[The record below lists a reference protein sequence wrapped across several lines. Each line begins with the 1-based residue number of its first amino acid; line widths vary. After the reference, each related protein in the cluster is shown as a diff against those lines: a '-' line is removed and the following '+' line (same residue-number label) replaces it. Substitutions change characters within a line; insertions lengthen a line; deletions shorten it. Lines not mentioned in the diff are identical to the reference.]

1 MNKQQA
7 IDLVRN
13 TLESPFEKA
22 RFIGFIKNLLNEI
35 EEAPFTY
42 QGNYIPDA
50 YKPYVSTLER
60 VGKYTDGKNNI
71 DILIVHLKR
80 ETSIERA
87 RTMQRNFIAWYLNG
101 SRGGDQKDAALVA
114 FVSPSTEEWRFS
126 LVKMEY
132 RFEEKDGKVK
142 VKEEFTPARRWSF
155 LVGTHEKS
163 HTAQSRLVPTMVD
176 DKNNPTLTELEEAFN
191 IEKVTKEF
199 FEKYRDLF
207 IRTKDELD
215 KAIASN
221 PKTKADFESKGIDT
235 VNLAKKLLGQI
246 IFLYYLQKKGW
257 FGVPRDGEWGQGS
270 KNFLR
275 ELFAKKK
282 DNENFFNDILEHLF
296 YDALRNDRS
305 HDDHYYGR
313 FDCKIPFLNGGLFDP
328 MNNYDWVR
336 ADILLPDSLFSNKNK
351 TKEGDEGDGILDVFD
366 RYNFTVREDEPF
378 EKEVAIDPELLGK
391 AYEKFNAI
399 RPDNYDEF
407 LKALKSGKKGDESK
421 FNKQYGVYYTPREIV
436 HYMCQQSLI
445 NYLYSELNPNV
456 VYQSLGDDQLD
467 MFGNAAKGGQMDMT
481 VEHHPMAE
489 IAKEAIALLIQHGE
503 DLREHEA
510 QAAEKETKTYSP
522 IIHESI
528 RNNASLIDEKLAA
541 IKVCDPAV
549 GSGAFPVGMMS
560 EIVRAR
566 DVLTTFMRPDRS
578 SRPVRSVYQFK
589 RECIENS
596 LYGVDIDAGAVEIA
610 KLRLWLSLIVDEDD
624 IQNIKPL
631 PNLDYKIVC
640 GNSLLGFPHN
650 WGSPLEK
657 EIEALKHNFFNETNP
672 KIKNDLKVNIDDKI
686 AYRYQN
692 SLKTFGYKVNFDFKT
707 VFSEVFHDRSG
718 FDIVIANPPYV
729 SAWSMQKD
737 DPQSRSE
744 IVKALT
750 GYTFLRGHWDLFIA
764 FIAKGHQL
772 LKRNGCLSFIVPN
785 PILREKYATGARKF
799 LLEET
804 WVDSIL
810 EFNESNVFEEVS
822 RRTTVLVVKNIK
834 VNGNYQ
840 VNVFSNPREGIIQ
853 LSNIAN
859 KNSWLNQPKHTFLIK
874 GNNQED
880 ELIQKIG
887 DSSLRIGNFFY
898 VNYGAQV
905 SSKKQGGYKKNEV
918 VTSNKKGNAKKFYEG
933 KDVQRWHLRY
943 RDLWLDYRVK
953 DMYGPRD
960 PKLFEQDKIAI
971 RKVSDKNHVIA
982 ATFDETKMYTDD
994 GVVLIVPYSTLN
1006 NTNLQASFEGFEQ
1019 MSSELDLKYV
1029 LAHLLSKL
1037 EGFYF
1042 RKRFA
1047 TESLQA
1053 STSHT
1058 YPASVRGLVIKALP
1072 NKEQQPFIKL
1082 VERILAA
1089 KRANPQADTS
1099 ELEREIDQLVYQLY
1113 GLTEEEIAIVE
1124 GQEPGDAAPAA
1135 KPKNKKVEKND
1146 AKPTQA
1152 PAQVKEEPSAAKT
1165 SDYGLYKCSECGSM
1179 VMGFTK
1185 EEHVR
1190 EVHGGKPVEWK
1201 KMSGG

>member
-7 IDLVRN
+7 IDLVRD
-13 TLESPFEKA
+13 TLESSFEKA
-22 RFIGFIKNLLNEI
+22 RFIGFVKNLLNQI

-50 YKPYVSTLER
+50 YKPYISTLER
-60 VGKYTDGKNNI
+60 VGKYTDGKNKI

-114 FVSPSTEEWRFS
+114 FVSPSSEDWRFS
-126 LVKMEY
+126 LVKMGY
-132 RFEEKDGKVK
+132 RFEEKGGKVK

-163 HTAQSRLVPTMVD
+163 HTAQSRLVPIMVD
-176 DKNNPTLTELEEAFN
+176 DKNNPTLAELEEAFN

-207 IRTKDELD
+207 IRTKNELD
-215 KAIASN
+215 KAVAAN
-221 PKTKADFESKGIDT
+221 PQTKTDFESKGIDT

-366 RYNFTVREDEPF
+366 RYNFTVKEDEPF

-467 MFGNAAKGGQMDMT
+467 LFGNAAKSGQLDMS
-481 VEHHPMAE
+481 VEHRPMAE
-489 IAKEAIALLIQHGE
+489 IAKEEIALLIQHGE
-503 DLREHEA
+503 NWRENE
-510 QAAEKETKTYSP
+510 ERVETTGKETVAYSYKTP
-522 IIHESI
+522 ESI
-528 RNNASLIDEKLAA
+528 RENAALIDQKLAA

-624 IQNIKPL
+624 IENIKPL

-640 GNSLLGFPHN
+640 GNSLVGLPDGILLD
-650 WGSPLEK
+650 SKIKAKLEERK
-657 EIEALKHNFFNETNP
+657 RTYFYTTNP
-672 KIKNDLKVNIDDKI
+672 FAKIKMREEINDLFAKLVESAKQFDP
-686 AYRYQN
+686 
-692 SLKTFGYKVNFDFKT
+692 SLASINFDFHT
-707 VFSEVFHDRSG
+707 NFSEVFDEKGG
-718 FDIVIANPPYV
+718 FDAVIGNPPYV
-729 SAWSMQKD
+729 S
-737 DPQSRSE
+737 
-744 IVKALT
+744 VKSQDN
-750 GYTFLRGHWDLFIA
+750 DLKEHIKKNYKYSKGADIYVA
-764 FIAKGHQL
+764 FIEKSLSILAK
-772 LKRNGCLSFIVPN
+772 KRSLSFIVPN
-785 PILREKYATGARKF
+785 KFFGADYGKSIREYLRSGKVEIGSIWDLKDEKIFEALISVIVISILNQRTGALPILRQGDDEFEFENLFDDDGKIQIESDEQDKALIQKLNSHTRLEELADIRTGVMGFEYWSMEPIIHDGSPKDGYVKLYTNGNFGRYSTTWGVESIDLYKSKYLKPIIKLDKNKLNQNTIALFKKTPKIIVRGVSRRLAAILDTEGAGILVAVHSVIPTKVSWQYILSILNSELLNWYHLNTQYSVRIPQGSLKYPISFYKRIPIPIPDTGNNKNISQIEKYA
-799 LLEET
+799 
-804 WVDSIL
+804 D
-810 EFNESNVFEEVS
+810 
-822 RRTTVLVVKNIK
+822 
-834 VNGNYQ
+834 
-840 VNVFSNPREGIIQ
+840 
-853 LSNIAN
+853 
-859 KNSWLNQPKHTFLIK
+859 
-874 GNNQED
+874 
-880 ELIQKIG
+880 
-887 DSSLRIGNFFY
+887 
-898 VNYGAQV
+898 
-905 SSKKQGGYKKNEV
+905 
-918 VTSNKKGNAKKFYEG
+918 
-933 KDVQRWHLRY
+933 
-943 RDLWLDYRVK
+943 
-953 DMYGPRD
+953 
-960 PKLFEQDKIAI
+960 
-971 RKVSDKNHVIA
+971 
-982 ATFDETKMYTDD
+982 
-994 GVVLIVPYSTLN
+994 
-1006 NTNLQASFEGFEQ
+1006 
-1019 MSSELDLKYV
+1019 
-1029 LAHLLSKL
+1029 
-1037 EGFYF
+1037 
-1042 RKRFA
+1042 
-1047 TESLQA
+1047 
-1053 STSHT
+1053 
-1058 YPASVRGLVIKALP
+1058 
-1072 NKEQQPFIKL
+1072 
-1082 VERILAA
+1082 RILAA

-1124 GQEPGDAAPAA
+1124 G
-1135 KPKNKKVEKND
+1135 K
-1146 AKPTQA
+1146 
-1152 PAQVKEEPSAAKT
+1152 
-1165 SDYGLYKCSECGSM
+1165 
-1179 VMGFTK
+1179 
-1185 EEHVR
+1185 
-1190 EVHGGKPVEWK
+1190 
-1201 KMSGG
+1201 